1 MLFQA
6 RAQTLH
12 IVTRTRVQLLDITPQ
27 VAEGVRQSGVRHGL
41 ALLHSL
47 HTTLGLFVNEF
58 QGALLDD
65 IRTFLEQVVAADN
78 YWKHNDPRFSDC
90 DRSNADAHL
99 RALLLGHHLVLP
111 VEDGELRLGRFQSVI
126 LAELDGP
133 RRRSLQ
139 LQILGS

>member
-1 MLFQA
+1 M
-6 RAQTLH
+6 
-12 IVTRTRVQLLDITPQ
+12 
-27 VAEGVRQSGVRHGL
+27 
-41 ALLHSL
+41 
-47 HTTLGLFVNEF
+47 
-58 QGALLDD
+58 
-65 IRTFLEQVVAADN
+65 AADT

-99 RALLLGHHLVLP
+99 RALLLGHNLVLP
-111 VEDGELRLGRFQSVI
+111 IENGELRLGRFQSLI